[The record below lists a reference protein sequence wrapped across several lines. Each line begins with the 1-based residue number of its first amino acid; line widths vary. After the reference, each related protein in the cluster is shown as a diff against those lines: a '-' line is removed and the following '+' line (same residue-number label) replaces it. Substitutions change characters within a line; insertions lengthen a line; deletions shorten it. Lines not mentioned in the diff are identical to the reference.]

1 MDANGSQASRTSR
14 AGRQAKPVFLKEPSS
29 LESLTWAWS
38 DLSSRVAQS
47 LPTSLARGHRW
58 TAGSVPAAAGQPPP
72 SLHCYSQSVAPY
84 ATVQSPT
91 SPLAPGPLHP
101 AAQPWAHHADM
112 EPDMEPTKVLFAG
125 FDQAYL
131 PDRLDPG
138 HLAPMLCLGYRDGFQ
153 IWDIHDVNNIC
164 ELVSV
169 RNTVEGVTTLKCLPW
184 HPETQAQSDTIALD
198 TLPWVAVVHTVVD
211 GFDAHPSSAHTPPLG
226 NSLALF
232 SLAQQKVVKSFTF
245 APHLVAEVVCN
256 GTLVAVALTDQTLRL
271 IDRRSFL
278 EVASFDQVA
287 LPPTPTS
294 YASRIALGPRLLAFP
309 TTQTAPVTID
319 LSPGGHGALGPS
331 SRQTVEKVAKEVV
344 NGVKVLGN
352 FGYKTLSN
360 YFGAPTAAPPPQP
373 YYPQP
378 SDSRHPVPMAHSGRP
393 TAGNEDVREPPGTL
407 MVFDLKPILARPSP
421 GTVTDAPLA
430 HFTAHRHPIA
440 GVVFNANHTLLAT
453 VSLQGHGVNVYS
465 ITGPHEAILDGQRP
479 RSALNLGLR
488 GVRHLYRLA
497 RGITDARVESMA
509 FSPDSQW
516 FTANTSRGTTH
527 VFPINPQGGP
537 IDAPAHLGPPA
548 PGSPL
553 DLGYSLANG
562 SSVWAADLTLVS
574 PVVRLKP
581 QKPVAGLGPHS
592 GEHDGGDVGG
602 VFAMDMPYSLPPSAS
617 TNQRL
622 NLRLARGSL
631 VSCFAPAHVSPHWHA
646 NLHGQYHPNASFGT
660 SAPPTALALRGPFK
674 QLIQPV
680 LLWVFH
686 PQGLLTLYRLTPA
699 CVSQRGRTKQRPFYP
714 LYGLTVTSD
723 VLAEWHVA
731 RLAQWPTVAWSGSRV
746 PCVDPSRAS
755 GSHPSDH
762 SRHQWVSQVELVSCP
777 LSHPEPLWALPQFQF
792 QTIIRPS
799 GPARIAS
806 ARTLSDPWCPPVRNL
821 ELRRGAPRP
830 YGTASMDTGD
840 GAHGHQGHQLQARIS
855 KAINSVLD
863 IRRPVGAEALY
874 SAGVATVSPA
884 SDDFLAV
891 HNAPVPHLYSEQRAE
906 GASSTTHPW
915 ETSADPTS
923 PTEPLVEFDSAHTSA
938 DELDLTHSFVM
949 PAPAANSHDSASNIT
964 PLAGQSPSLSANPV
978 ASVGLT
984 VSADDMTQSQHYDA
998 PSRAASST
1006 FLGGLPFGDDI

>member
-1 MDANGSQASRTSR
+1 MDANGSQAPRTSR

-47 LPTSLARGHRW
+47 LPTSLARGPRW
-58 TAGSVPAAAGQPPP
+58 TAGSVPAATGQPPS
-72 SLHCYSQSVAPY
+72 SLHRYSQSVAPY
-84 ATVQSPT
+84 APVQSPT
-91 SPLAPGPLHP
+91 SPLQPV
-101 AAQPWAHHADM
+101 AQPWTHYAEM
-112 EPDMEPTKVLFAG
+112 EPDVEPAKVLFAG
-125 FDQAYL
+125 FDQAIL
-131 PDRLDPG
+131 PDRLGPG
-138 HLAPMLCLGYRDGFQ
+138 HLAPVLCLGYRDGFQ

-184 HPETQAQSDTIALD
+184 CSMAQASSDTNALD
-198 TLPWVAVVHTVVD
+198 ALPWVAVVHTVVD
-211 GFDAHPSSAHTPPLG
+211 GFDAHPNSAHTPPLG

-232 SLAQQKVVKSFTF
+232 SLAQQKVVQSFTF
-245 APHLVAEVVCN
+245 APHLVTEIACN
-256 GTLVAVALTDQTLRL
+256 DALVAVALTDETLRL
-271 IDRRSFL
+271 IDRRSL
-278 EVASFDQVA
+278 REIASFDRVA

-309 TTQTAPVTID
+309 TTQAAPVTID
-319 LSPGGHGALGPS
+319 LSPGGHGVAGPS
-331 SRQTVEKVAKEVV
+331 PRHTVEKVAKEVV

-360 YFGAPTAAPPPQP
+360 YFGTSTAVPPPPP
-373 YYPQP
+373 YYPHP
-378 SDSRHPVPMAHSGRP
+378 SSSRHPVPMTPHGRP
-393 TAGNEDVREPPGTL
+393 TGSDEDACETPGTL
-407 MVFDLKPILARPSP
+407 MVFDLKPILAQPSP
-421 GTVTDAPLA
+421 GVVTDTPLA

-453 VSLQGHGVNVYS
+453 VSLQGHGLNVYA
-465 ITGPHEAILDGQRP
+465 ITGPHETIVDEQRP
-479 RSALNLGLR
+479 NTASTLGLR

-509 FSPDSQW
+509 FSSDSHW

-581 QKPVAGLGPHS
+581 KKLGAGLGPHG
-592 GEHDGGDVGG
+592 GEHDGGDESG
-602 VFAMDMPYSLPPSAS
+602 VFTMDMPHPLPLAAS
-617 TNQRL
+617 VNQRF

-646 NLHGQYHPNASFGT
+646 TLHGQYHPNASFGA
-660 SAPPTALALRGPFK
+660 SAPPTALAPRGPLK

-686 PQGLLTLYRLTPA
+686 PQGLLTLHRLTPT

-714 LYGLTVTSD
+714 LYSLTVTND

-731 RLAQWPTVAWSGSRV
+731 RLADWPAVAWLGSNAQ
-746 PCVDPSRAS
+746 VDHTVRAS
-755 GSHPSDH
+755 GGHPPDH
-762 SRHQWVSQVELVSCP
+762 SHHHWVSQVELVSCP
-777 LSHPEPLWALPQFQF
+777 LSRPEPLWALPQFQF
-792 QTIIRPS
+792 QSIIRSS
-799 GPARIAS
+799 GVTRHAS
-806 ARTLSDPWCPPVRNL
+806 VGAFSDPWCPPVRNL

-840 GAHGHQGHQLQARIS
+840 GAHGHQSRQLQVRIS

-884 SDDFLAV
+884 SDDFLAI
-891 HNAPVPHLYSEQRAE
+891 HNTPVSHLYSEQPTE
-906 GASSTTHPW
+906 GASSTAHPW
-915 ETSADPTS
+915 GGASAS
-923 PTEPLVEFDSAHTSA
+923 PLSPLEPLVELDSAHTST
-938 DELDLTHSFVM
+938 DDLDLAHSFAM
-949 PAPAANSHDSASNIT
+949 PAPVTSSRDS
-964 PLAGQSPSLSANPV
+964 PGPSPSSSGSLV
-978 ASVGLT
+978 ASVGLN
-984 VSADDMTQSQHYDA
+984 VPADDMTQLQHCDM
-998 PSRAASST
+998 PSRAVSST
-1006 FLGGLPFGDDI
+1006 FLSGLPFDDEP